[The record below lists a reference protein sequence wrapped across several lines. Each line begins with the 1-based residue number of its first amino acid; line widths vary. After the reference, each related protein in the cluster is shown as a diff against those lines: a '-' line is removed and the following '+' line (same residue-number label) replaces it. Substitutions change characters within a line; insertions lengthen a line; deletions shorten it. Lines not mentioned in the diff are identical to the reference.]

1 MRGIP
6 EVPRA
11 ITVRAFMYRAFLGKK
26 LELEPLSDSRLQRQ
40 SPFSRV
46 GEGGG
51 RQVFGA
57 VLILK

>member
-26 LELEPLSDSRLQRQ
+26 LELEPLSASRHVA
-40 SPFSRV
+40 V
-46 GEGGG
+46 GPYCLGCTHPPE
-51 RQVFGA
+51 
-57 VLILK
+57 